1 MNVLEINDTGLL
13 LSNGTQVL
21 ADSPGF
27 AAVDGKNL
35 LVGSGAR
42 ARSRLDPRRAFN
54 RYWYQLEASLPAPVA
69 GARSHADI
77 AYAQLQS
84 LQAAAAGQ
92 PLILA
97 VPGSLTREQLSILL
111 GLVDA
116 SGLKAEGLVDAAV
129 AAASRVETDATC
141 LHLDVE
147 LHRFVLTVL
156 EGGAALSRVRV
167 QEIAKP
173 GLTVVWDALAR
184 VAASAFVQQTRF
196 DPMHT
201 AGTEQ
206 TMFDALPAW
215 LGLLSGAPS
224 AVLELA
230 SGARTHRASVSR
242 DDLVKGLVEPFDDIA
257 AAIDQLGRPRPV
269 TLLLS
274 ARAASVPG
282 LTEHIEH
289 ATGIAAIRLDALAP
303 ARGARAQQQRIAV
316 PGAGLAYVTRLP
328 GIVRSVD
335 SAREAVGP
343 THVLIGDYAVALPRS
358 DDDAP
363 LLLEHLR
370 AGLPGSLRRIEG
382 RLWLDGAPDTAPT
395 LNGKPTRLPARVG
408 LGDRIEHAGVQLR
421 LIEVLAG

>member
-21 ADSPGF
+21 AESPGF
-27 AAVDGKNL
+27 AALDGKTL
-35 LVGSGAR
+35 QVGAAAR
-42 ARSRLDPRRAFN
+42 ARSRLDPRRSYN
-54 RYWYQLEASLPAPVA
+54 RYWYQLETALPAPIV
-69 GARSHADI
+69 GARTHADI

-84 LQAAAAGQ
+84 LRDAAGGS

-129 AAASRVETDATC
+129 AAASQVETDATC

-156 EGGAALSRVRV
+156 EGGASLSRTRV
-167 QEIAKP
+167 EEIAKP
-173 GLTVVWDALAR
+173 GLTQVWDALSR
-184 VAASAFVQQTRF
+184 VAAIAFVQQTRF
-196 DPMHT
+196 DPLHS

-215 LGLLSGAPS
+215 LGLLGRSSS

-230 SGARTHRASVSR
+230 SGTRTHRASVSR
-242 DDLVKGLVEPFDDIA
+242 DDLVKALREPFEDIA
-257 AAIDQLGRPRPV
+257 AAIDQHGRPRPV
-269 TLLLS
+269 TLMLS

-282 LTEHIEH
+282 LVEHIEH
-289 ATGIAAIRLDALAP
+289 GTGIAALRLDALAP
-303 ARGARAQQQRIAV
+303 ARGARAQSARIVV

-328 GIVRSVD
+328 GISRRAD

-343 THVLIGDYAVALPRS
+343 THVLIGDYAVALPTH
-358 DDDAP
+358 DAE
-363 LLLEHLR
+363 LALALERLR
-370 AGLPGSLRRIEG
+370 PGLPGSLRRLEG
-382 RLWLDGAPDTAPT
+382 RLWLDGSQELSPL
-395 LNGKPTRLPARVG
+395 LNGKPARLPARVG
-408 LGDRIEHAGVQLR
+408 LGDRIDFEGVVLR
-421 LIEVLAG
+421 LIEVMT